1 MPDRLAFT
9 ELTSRDK
16 LPAMPVPLDSDLLGE
31 PRVLFLIVGGTDFA
45 YTNPRTGVQV
55 IPIQALQ
62 E

>member
-9 ELTSRDK
+9 QLIRRDK
-16 LPAMPVPLDSDLLGE
+16 LPAMPLPLDSGVLGE

-45 YTNPRTGVQV
+45 YTDPRTGVQV